1 MMLEAESYEKKLILA
16 TGGARS
22 GKSRFAEQYAGEL
35 GLTRGQEVV
44 YIATSQLYDDEMKRR
59 AALHRDRRPAEW
71 RTVEEP
77 YELESVI
84 RRLSEEQVSVVLI
97 DCITLWISNLLLQ
110 PDESGQER
118 WMKPEH
124 SESILGR
131 IKELARLL
139 KQAPFSSVLV
149 TNEVGDS
156 LVPEYPLGRVYR
168 DLAGQVNQALAEQA
182 DEVYLV
188 VCGIPLN
195 LREAAWRSGGKGQ

>member
-1 MMLEAESYEKKLILA
+1 MRGTESSDKKLILA

-22 GKSRFAEQYAGEL
+22 GKSRFAEEYAGEL
-35 GLTRGQEVV
+35 GTTRGQRIV
-44 YIATSQLYDDEMKRR
+44 YIATSQLYDDEMRRR
-59 AALHRDRRPAEW
+59 AAIHRDRRPAEW

-77 YELESVI
+77 YELEAVI
-84 RRLSEEQVSVVLI
+84 RRLSEEPVSVVLI
-97 DCITLWISNLLLQ
+97 DCMTLWISNLLLM

-124 SESILGR
+124 SEWILER
-131 IKELARLL
+131 AKELARLL
-139 KQAPFSSVLV
+139 KQAPFPAVLV

-182 DEVYLV
+182 DEVFLV
-188 VCGIPLN
+188 VCGIPVN